1 MPPADKSRTGPRA
14 AQVPQYTVG
23 DVTPRGGAAQVA
35 NHLGDKRRQRGV
47 AGEVVCVVDA
57 TAPPGA
63 SLAREP
69 PTMRVNPV
77 TRTPTPRYAPGRRR
91 RACHQPPTRIR
102 GPTRESA
109 DPRADRGP
117 APVIADPGAKCR
129 IHVRGEER
137 RQLAR
142 SEQFRM
148 QFDWVN
154 FQQYLQTLQSQR
166 YGCAVRH
173 SVGGIAC
180 DIRGIA
186 RRAGVMRCN
195 P

>member
-1 MPPADKSRTGPRA
+1 MLFRSRASNGAIPPF
-14 AQVPQYTVG
+14 TVG
-23 DVTPRGGAAQVA
+23 EVAPRGSVAPKSQTTSVTNADNGVSWARWSALWAQ
-35 NHLGDKRRQRGV
+35 RRLTWR
-47 AGEVVCVVDA
+47 A
-57 TAPPGA
+57 
-63 SLAREP
+63 AREP
-69 PTMRVNPV
+69 LTMRVNPV

-91 RACHQPPTRIR
+91 RACHQTPTRIR

-142 SEQFRM
+142 LEQFRM

-154 FQQYLQTLQSQR
+154 LQQYLQTLQFQR

-173 SVGGIAC
+173 SVGGIE
-180 DIRGIA
+180 IG
-186 RRAGVMRCN
+186 RAHV
-195 P
+195 